1 MKKNRFPL
9 ILNDDFPAKTIE
21 DVKEHFDIK
30 RLEKY
35 AKSGE
40 LLTWLQDRYY
50 EDEVEQLSGFDMKG
64 KDLSQN
70 LCTLFG
76 MDPKEHISE
85 AELLKIQKAAEKQ
98 KKKEETKA
106 AKAEADVKKETPVE
120 SETPKPQK
128 KAVKTPKEKKPIDYG
143 KIGIAFAGGI
153 ALICSAVSF
162 AVMDNRVLSLILALI
177 GVMLARFLKGQYQK
191 KMTLAILI
199 GTLAVIINVFS
210 MARPVISNVGQ
221 MVGSFK
227 ASHTKVQTTEALAE
241 ATVEETSAVETVA
254 ETQKT
259 AEESTEA
266 ETTLE
271 ETTVEETEPETTEA
285 ETEEETTVAE
295 TTFADGGTLVLGKT
309 YRVDLWDNE
318 ERIANVTIDKIS
330 FTDEGWIKDYIRS
343 GLRKEC
349 GALVIE
355 YTVELLEAPFGIT
368 GSDVK
373 LNVYTK
379 TKEDGW
385 WTGGYNDEMTYQFR
399 KKIDIEPIGHMEVGE
414 TRKAVWCGEYPVE
427 YVDANIGFGFQVGK
441 HYKEWEVP
449 SSLIEDY
456 RGKEFY
462 VQ

>member
-9 ILNDDFPAKTIE
+9 ILKDDFPAKTIE

-106 AKAEADVKKETPVE
+106 AKAEADVKKETPAE

-128 KAVKTPKEKKPIDYG
+128 NAVKAPKEKKPIDYG
-143 KIGIAFAGGI
+143 KIGIALAGGI

-227 ASHTKVQTTEALAE
+227 ASHTKVQTTEAVAE

-254 ETQKT
+254 ETQRT
-259 AEESTEA
+259 MEESTEV
-266 ETTLE
+266 
-271 ETTVEETEPETTEA
+271 ETTVEETTAEETEPET
-285 ETEEETTVAE
+285 ETEKETTVAA
-295 TTFADGGTLVLGKT
+295 TTVADDGTLVLGKT

-330 FTDEGWIKDYIRS
+330 FTDEGWIKDYVRS

-349 GALVIE
+349 GGLVIE
-355 YTVELLEAPFGIT
+355 YTVELLEAPFDIT
-368 GSDVK
+368 GDDVR
-373 LNVYTK
+373 LDVSAK
-379 TKEDGW
+379 TKDDW
-385 WTGGYNDEMTYQFR
+385 WTGGYNNEMTYQFR
-399 KKIDIEPIGHMEVGE
+399 KKIDIEPIAYMEVGE
-414 TRKAVWCGEYPVE
+414 TRKAVCCVDYPIEYMDE
-427 YVDANIGFGFQVGK
+427 NIGFQFRVGK